1 MTYINIQTLI
11 EVIRNNFALH
21 SLMVHRLETPEG
33 QR

>member
-11 EVIRNNFALH
+11 EVIRNNFVLLP
-21 SLMVHRLETPEG
+21 LMVHRLETPEG

>member
-11 EVIRNNFALH
+11 EVIRNNFALLH
-21 SLMVHRLETPEG
+21 LMVYRLETPEG